1 METDST
7 GKTKATTIRITATAN
22 FFSGYGRETL
32 PVVVELGTEPA
43 QVRVWD
49 SVGKIYTTCHAL
61 SPRGEARIAAKAR
74 KLGGA
79 S

>member
-1 METDST
+1 MGTNST
-7 GKTKATTIRITATAN
+7 SKTTIRMTATAN

-32 PVVVELGTEPA
+32 PVVVELGAEPA

-74 KLGGA
+74 KL
-79 S
+79 